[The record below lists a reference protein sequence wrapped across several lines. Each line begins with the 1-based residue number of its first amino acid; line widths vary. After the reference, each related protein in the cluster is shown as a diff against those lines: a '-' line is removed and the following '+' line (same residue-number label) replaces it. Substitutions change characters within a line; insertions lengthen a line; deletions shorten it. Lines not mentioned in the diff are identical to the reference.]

1 MFVFLHGAGAGPW
14 VWERVIQHVG
24 RSGLALDYPGRVQG
38 ATPDRCA
45 EAIVTELDRRRIG
58 DVVLVL
64 HSLAG
69 VLTRDLAAR
78 LGHRLRGCVFLSAV
92 VPPPGG
98 SFVDSVGFVNGAI
111 LRILF
116 RMKPHGL
123 RPSPKMIERELC
135 NDLDSADAE
144 EVVARYAAEMPGL
157 YLTPSG
163 THPIESPTT
172 YIKLLHDRSVTPG
185 QQQAMIARLERARV
199 RELPAGHLAML
210 SMPRALGK
218 VIGKESWDLPAET

>member
-1 MFVFLHGAGAGPW
+1 MFVLLHGAGAGPW
-14 VWERVIQHVG
+14 IWERVIQHLDAP
-24 RSGLALDYPGRVQG
+24 GLALDYPGRIGG
-38 ATPDRCA
+38 ATPDTCA
-45 EAIVTELDRRRIG
+45 KAIVAELDHRRTG

-78 LGHRLRGCVFLSAV
+78 LGPRLKGCVFVSAV
-92 VPPPGG
+92 IPPPGG
-98 SFVDSVGFVNGAI
+98 SFVDAVGFINGAI

-116 RMKPHGL
+116 KMKPQGL
-123 RPSPKMIERELC
+123 RPSPSMIERELC
-135 NDLDSADAE
+135 NDLDPADTE

-172 YIKLLHDRSVTPG
+172 YIKLLHDRSVMPR

-210 SMPRALGK
+210 SMPRALAK
-218 VIGKESWDLPAET
+218 VIGRESWDVPAGT